1 MSIRA
6 KITQAV
12 NAAFSAVGDLAQ
24 DVILK
29 ESSEGVYDFT
39 TGATASTVT
48 ESTVVGIV
56 MALKEKP
63 TIENIATPM
72 SEVYI
77 KEADLPNPKLY
88 SVVSIASVDHS
99 IISYIVEPGLVTLR
113 VTEG

>member
-24 DVILK
+24 TVTLK
-29 ESSEGVYDFT
+29 VSSEGTYDFS
-39 TGATASTVT
+39 TGINSTTVT

-56 MALKEKP
+56 
-63 TIENIATPM
+63 IAMDEDPQRESIGTPM

-99 IISYIVEPGLVTLR
+99 IISYKVEPGLVTLR

>member
-12 NAAFSAVGDLAQ
+12 NSIFNAVGDLAQ

-29 ESSEGVYDFT
+29 ESSEGVYDFA
-39 TGATASTVT
+39 TGINATTVT
-48 ESTVVGIV
+48 QSTVVGIV
-56 MALKEKP
+56 MALDEESQP
-63 TIENIATPM
+63 ESISTPV
-72 SEVYI
+72 SEIYI
-77 KEADLPNPKLY
+77 KEKDLPNPKLY

-99 IISYIVEPGLVTLR
+99 IISYKVEPGLVTLR